1 MVDIETFSE
10 SAGEEREI
18 GLVAARLE
26 EELQE
31 GEVRPAVEAEF
42 KRFESARI
50 REFVPV
56 FVERRVR
63 ADYRGRPPL

>member
-63 ADYRGRPPL
+63 DDYRGRPPL

>member
-42 KRFESARI
+42 KRFERARI

>member
-31 GEVRPAVEAEF
+31 GEIRPAVEAEF
-42 KRFESARI
+42 KRFEGARI

-63 ADYRGRPPL
+63 ADLRGRPPV